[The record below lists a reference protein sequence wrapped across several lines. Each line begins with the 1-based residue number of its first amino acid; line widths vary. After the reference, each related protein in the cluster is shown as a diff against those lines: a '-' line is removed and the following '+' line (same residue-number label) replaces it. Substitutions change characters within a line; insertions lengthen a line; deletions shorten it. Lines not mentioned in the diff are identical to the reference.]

1 MKKLYDIV
9 IIGAGIAG
17 SAIAREL
24 SRYDLK
30 IALLEKEADAAFG
43 VSKANS
49 GIVHAGFHSAPG
61 MVKSRLCV
69 RGNYLYGELK
79 DELDLPFERKGE
91 LMIARGAEDEEKLE
105 FFLKQGN
112 QLGVPDLKIVR
123 GEELRRLEPQLSD
136 EITAALYAP
145 SAGVI
150 NPYETVYR
158 FVQNAMQNG
167 VEFFPDSEVVAVAE
181 GIVETTEQ
189 TFETKY
195 IINAAGLNA
204 AKIAEMA
211 GLHTFDIKPRK
222 GQEYLLDR
230 KASALVNHVIFPL
243 PSKTSK
249 GILVIPTLDGTVM
262 IGPSAEDG
270 RDDDTTT
277 NDVFDAILAS
287 TRAIIPSITPK
298 LLISAFAGVRPV
310 ATGDDFIIGPTGVKG
325 FINVAGIQSPGLTA
339 APAIAEAVVAI
350 LKKNG
355 DLPLNKKS
363 DFIAYVPRHP
373 KARTMGKEDL
383 ARSVALD
390 PHFGKLVCRCEH
402 VSEAEIRQAVREGAS
417 TLDGI
422 KLRTRA
428 GMGRCQGGF
437 CTYRILEIMA
447 EELGV
452 PMTELTKKGANSA
465 LLAKD
470 LKNDR

>member
-1 MKKLYDIV
+1 MKEIYDIV

-17 SAIAREL
+17 SAVAREL
-24 SRYDLK
+24 SRYNLK
-30 IALLEKEADAAFG
+30 IALLEKEPDAAFG

-69 RGNYLYGELK
+69 RGNFLYGELK

-91 LMIARGAEDEEKLE
+91 LMIARGAEDEEKLD
-105 FFLKQGN
+105 FFLKQGQ

-123 GEELRRLEPQLSD
+123 GAELRDLEPNLSD
-136 EITAALYAP
+136 DITAALHAP
-145 SAGVI
+145 SAGVT

-158 FVQNAMQNG
+158 FVQNAVQNG

-181 GIVETTEQ
+181 GVVETTER
-189 TFETKY
+189 TFETRY

-204 AKIAEMA
+204 AKVAAMA
-211 GLHTFDIKPRK
+211 GLHTFDINPRK

-270 RDDDTTT
+270 RADDATT
-277 NDVFDAILAS
+277 NDVFDAILKS
-287 TRAIIPSITPK
+287 TRAIIPAISPK

-355 DLPLNKKS
+355 DLPLTKKS

-373 KARTMGKEDL
+373 KARTMSRDEM
-383 ARSVALD
+383 ARAVAAD
-390 PHFGKLVCRCEH
+390 PQFGKLVCRCER
-402 VSEAEIRQAVREGAS
+402 VSEAEIRQAVREGAV

-452 PMTELTKKGANSA
+452 PMTELTKKGAESV
-465 LLAKD
+465 LLVKD